1 MRSGSRKLHDS
12 WHFTTKDD
20 LIHIKNIKK
29 EKILGATNEGKVI
42 LEDLEE
48 DSANQLWKKGEPD
61 NEGYFSLENSQV
73 PKVMT
78 AISSQSLEIQG
89 NITQKQKFN

>member
-1 MRSGSRKLHDS
+1 MSNDA
-12 WHFTTKDD
+12 WNFTTKDD
-20 LIHIKNIKK
+20 LIHIENVNK

-42 LEDLEE
+42 LGALEE
-48 DSANQLWKKGEPD
+48 DRADQLWKKGEPD

-78 AISSQSLEIQG
+78 AISSNSLEIKG
-89 NITQKQKFN
+89 NIKFNQMHT

>member
-1 MRSGSRKLHDS
+1 MSDN
-12 WHFTTKDD
+12 FTAKND
-20 LIHIKNIKK
+20 LIYVDDQI
-29 EKILGATNEGKVI
+29 
-42 LEDLEE
+42 
-48 DSANQLWKKGEPD
+48 WKKGEP
-61 NEGYFSLENSQV
+61 NCQGYFTLENSQV

>member
-1 MRSGSRKLHDS
+1 M
-12 WHFTTKDD
+12 
-20 LIHIKNIKK
+20 IHIKNVKE

-48 DSANQLWKKGEPD
+48 DSANQLWKKGEPN

-78 AISSQSLEIQG
+78 AISSNSLEIKG
-89 NITQKQKFN
+89 NIKFNQMHN